1 MPKRKQFKPDDSLW
15 KAILED
21 IFDDFL
27 RFFFH
32 QTDELFAIDKGFEFL
47 DKELEQLFPP
57 QNYNFSPKYVD
68 KLVKVFMK
76 DGKEEWILVHIEV
89 QGYKDTLFPERMFT
103 YYYRIFDKYNK
114 PITAFAIFTDDS
126 FKHYPDK
133 FEQSFLGT
141 SIRYQYNTYKIVE
154 QNELEL
160 LNSNNPFAIVAL
172 VVKVALQ
179 SNKINQEELFELKL
193 NLARTLLRKQFSK
206 EKIRA
211 LMNFLKY
218 HIRFDKEE
226 TMIKF
231 DKEIELL
238 TSKSTTMG
246 IEEFLIN
253 RATEEGI
260 KKGIEQGIETGIDR
274 GIELQK
280 RHTVTNLL
288 QNTDFNSEKIAQFA
302 SVSIAFVEK
311 VKKELEIK

>member
-1 MPKRKQFKPDDSLW
+1 MHKRKQVKPDDSLW

-32 QTDELFAIDKGFEFL
+32 QADELFAMERGFEFL

-57 QNYNFSPKYVD
+57 QNDNFSPRYVD

-126 FKHYPDK
+126 FKRYPAK

-141 SIRYQYNTYKIVE
+141 SIRYEYNTYKIVE
-154 QNELEL
+154 QSEEDLLKSTNPFSIVILTVKAALKSKKSNEL
-160 LNSNNPFAIVAL
+160 
-172 VVKVALQ
+172 
-179 SNKINQEELFELKL
+179 ELFELKL
-193 NLARTLLRKQFSK
+193 NLAKTLLQKQFPK

-231 DKEIELL
+231 DTEIELL
-238 TSKSTTMG
+238 TGKSTTMG

-253 RATEEGI
+253 RANEEGI
-260 KKGIEQGIETGIDR
+260 EKGIEK
-274 GIELQK
+274 GIELK
-280 RHTVTNLL
+280 DRSFVKTLL
-288 QNTDFNSEKIAQFA
+288 QETDFSLKKISQLVG
-302 SVSIAFVEK
+302 VSLTFVEQ
-311 VKKELEIK
+311 VKKELETK